1 MCKFSCIE
9 VNISRTRQDQEE
21 KTKNTRKSK
30 VHQHKQMSKAKKKKK
45 KGIKRNKEE
54 RKGKTITPT
63 ASFSPLLMAMGVP
76 FNFFVNM
83 GACVSLLIRVP
94 GCLIFY
100 CLHLRNTSC
109 FPQRE
114 GHKLGSTLGFLTAAK
129 ICYEVMQQE

>member
-21 KTKNTRKSK
+21 KTNTRKSK
-30 VHQHKQMSKAKKKKK
+30 VHQHKQMSKAKKKK

-114 GHKLGSTLGFLTAAK
+114 GHKLRSTLGFLTAAK